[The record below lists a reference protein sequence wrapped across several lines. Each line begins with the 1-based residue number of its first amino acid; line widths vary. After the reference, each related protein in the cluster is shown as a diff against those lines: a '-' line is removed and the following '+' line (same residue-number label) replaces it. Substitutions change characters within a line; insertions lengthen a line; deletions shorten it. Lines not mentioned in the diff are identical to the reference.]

1 MNRSRRLIH
10 AGTDFLYMQIA
21 YTVLLAVGFIVN
33 FYFAFY
39 LCLFIVLYFLLQD
52 WKTLREFGRGILRF
66 LVWSVVA
73 GLIAGAVLVPA
84 FYAVL
89 HLSGAG
95 SMDDKL
101 PWYQLGN
108 IGNFINSFYPLNKV
122 TTGNLFNHNNYCGTL
137 IVLLVI
143 LVFFMKKIEWN
154 RKQDLF
160 FSLLGL
166 CRARK
171 GGACR

>member
-1 MNRSRRLIH
+1 MW
-10 AGTDFLYMQIA
+10 YW
-21 YTVLLAVGFIVN
+21 
-33 FYFAFY
+33 
-39 LCLFIVLYFLLQD
+39 FLL
-52 WKTLREFGRGILRF
+52 
-66 LVWSVVA
+66 
-73 GLIAGAVLVPA
+73 

-143 LVFFMKKIEWN
+143 LLFFMKKIEWTWKLRYLTVLIFLAFAMN
-154 RKQDLF
+154 QAGLNYVLHGF
-160 FSLLGL
+160 AVTHGMEIVLHLSGHFCCLGQPMYV
-166 CRARK
+166 C
-171 GGACR
+171 